1 MSARLQ
7 PGQWIGRWRLE
18 APITRGS
25 FGSTWRASALDGR
38 IAALKVL
45 KEAPGDELRALSRVC
60 HPAVVAVL
68 EGGGHPVPYV
78 AMELARGRPLS
89 ALARA
94 RPPLER
100 ALIIVATLAD
110 ALAAVHH
117 AGLTHGDL
125 KPENVMI
132 GPAPDFE
139 VRLVDFGL
147 AGQAQGGTLAYAAP
161 ERLAGGPTSATADV
175 YALGLLLWELT
186 QGERPWP
193 ELEASE
199 ALLRRRGE
207 SPIPSQG
214 PDWLRELISA
224 ALAVDPARRPSAAEM
239 ADAFRAQGVALPSPD
254 VGLLRRRSR
263 TIHVARPAVD
273 AAARA
278 WTEQGGLLAL
288 VGPAGSGR
296 SHAQETLA
304 TELQARGRPWV
315 RLVPSDH
322 PWTPVEQALA
332 DPGLMRPP
340 VPLPDAPDPAD
351 RAEAAALAL
360 EERSPLGLAVLV
372 DDVDGLDEGTART
385 LSALAR
391 HGRVALCVAGT
402 SAPPWA
408 ARAVSL
414 EPFGRADIALLVESI
429 LGAFGEIGPLIDKIL
444 AVSGGLPGLA
454 VDTLLVA
461 VREGALVWRGYQW
474 VLDEAR
480 LGAVVAS
487 GAVEVQL
494 DAPLPPDAAR
504 LGAALAA
511 FGVPASLELLARI
524 AEFDEPRSATA
535 QELLVEKG
543 LAHVSAGKL
552 RVASRA
558 AARAMLAA
566 IPDVAPYHRAA
577 ILALRDDAR
586 VSKARLGWHV
596 VGARDAALA
605 RTLGPDAIRAARQ
618 HDPVEAARLSD
629 ALWELAPGPA
639 LAGPRIEA
647 LVAAGRAEEAR
658 AFGERFLDDR
668 PLTPEVVPVLVSL
681 GRVHT
686 GFTHDD
692 DSAMECVSRAHQAL
706 GESPPPWEL
715 LDLEA
720 MAHFQAGRVDDAIRV
735 SRAVAEEA
743 PPTEPAAQDRWLTM
757 RGIWAQALERGGDLR
772 SAIAVLDAVPEEL
785 GRGRPARALLDAMHG
800 RLLYLAGKIR
810 EAGRLMSGAA
820 QEGSGLSTLDRARNL
835 NNAAICSIQGG
846 DLAGALARWEQALLL
861 FERLGSTL
869 EEVRVQINLGVGY
882 REAGRWE
889 RARQASRQ
897 AAERAAALGVPDLEA
912 AAVSNLGD
920 LHLSR
925 GAWDEAESCY
935 DRADAIAVAHG
946 LERFKV
952 EQARRRAELAVSRQ
966 DPGALALAQAAERA
980 SARVQDEIQHAR
992 AEALI
997 AVCQARARRAD
1008 AVDDALGRAIE
1019 PLRRAGAARELAE
1032 VRIWAAEALLALGRT
1047 EDALAELDRVVV
1059 YAEEGGQEL
1068 LRSRAEALARR
1079 ARAGARA
1086 AGGDERLDHLL
1097 ALAVDVARE
1106 RDLRALLDRIAN
1118 SAMELLQADRS
1129 FVILDRSGRGAT
1141 SDADLVVAAQASR
1154 PDVPPGPLSM
1164 SVVSL
1169 ALSRQREVIAPDVVE
1184 RGDLRT
1190 AQSVRAMH
1198 LRSVMCVPLVDG
1210 TDTLGAIYVDS
1221 LTASEQEL
1229 SEAARFLRGLAAF
1242 AAVAVTNAHR
1252 LRDADSRAERAA
1264 ELAHDLSKPVASV
1277 LSIAHELETRHEL
1290 DRAVREG
1297 LDDIVVYGERA
1308 LSLARSLLSDGAR
1321 PHRIQNLARIALRH
1335 VDELSREARRK
1346 GITLRMEGP
1355 DPVWVKCDA
1364 DELGRA
1370 LTNIISN
1377 ALKYSPSGS
1386 EVLVSLA
1393 VEEGW
1398 TLCSVRDHGAG
1409 IPAESMPHIFDRGV
1423 QGTNA
1428 RDGHGLGLAIARR
1441 VVEDDHG
1448 GQIWAENAP
1457 DGGAVFTIKLPLGSP
1472 RQA

>member
-7 PGQWIGRWRLE
+7 SGQWIGRWRLDS
-18 APITRGS
+18 PITRGA
-25 FGSTWRASALDGR
+25 FGNTWRATAIDGR
-38 IAALKVL
+38 VAALKIL
-45 KEAPGDELRALSRVC
+45 RELPGDELRALSRVC

-68 EGGGHPVPYV
+68 EGGGLPVPFV

-89 ALARA
+89 AMIRS

-100 ALIIVATLAD
+100 TIAIVATLAD
-110 ALAAVHH
+110 ALAAVHY
-117 AGLTHGDL
+117 AGLTHGDV
-125 KPENVMI
+125 KPENIMV
-132 GPAPDFE
+132 GPAPGFA
-139 VRLVDFGL
+139 VTLVDFGL
-147 AGQAQGGTLAYAAP
+147 AGQAQGGTLAFAAP
-161 ERLAGGPTSATADV
+161 ERLAGGPTTPPADV
-175 YALGLLLWELT
+175 YALALVLWELT
-186 QGERPWP
+186 QGGQPWP
-193 ELEASE
+193 DLEPSE
-199 ALLRRRGE
+199 ALLRRRSE
-207 SPIPSQG
+207 TPLPTQG
-214 PDWLRELISA
+214 PEWLRELLGQM
-224 ALAVDPARRPSAAEM
+224 LAVDPKRRPSAAEV
-239 ADAFRAQGVALPSPD
+239 ADALASQGATLPVPD
-254 VGLLRRRSR
+254 LALLRRRSR
-263 TIHVARPAVD
+263 AVHVARPSVD
-273 AAARA
+273 ATVRA

-296 SHAQETLA
+296 THAQDLLA

-315 RLVPSDH
+315 RLVPAEH

-332 DPGLMRPP
+332 DPGLMRPA
-340 VPLPDAPDPAD
+340 VPLPEAQDPAD

-372 DDVDGLDEGTART
+372 DDVDMVDEGTART
-385 LSALAR
+385 LAALAR
-391 HGRVALCVAGT
+391 HGKVSLCVAGAA
-402 SAPPWA
+402 APSWA
-408 ARAVSL
+408 ARAVHL
-414 EPFGRADIALLVESI
+414 EPFLQGELEVLISAVLGASGPIDTLVERVR
-429 LGAFGEIGPLIDKIL
+429 

-454 VDTLLVA
+454 IEVLLAA
-461 VREGALVWRGYQW
+461 VREGALVWRGYRW
-474 VLDEAR
+474 VVDDTR
-480 LGAVVAS
+480 LERVVAA
-487 GAVEVQL
+487 GTVEVAL
-494 DAPLPPDAAR
+494 DAPLPPEAAQ
-504 LGAALAA
+504 LGAALAV
-511 FGVPASLELLARI
+511 FGVPATLSTLASI
-524 AEFDEPRSATA
+524 AELDEARAGGA

-543 LAHVSAGKL
+543 LAQVSAGML
-552 RVASRA
+552 RSASRA
-558 AARAMLAA
+558 ASRALLAA
-566 IPDVAPYHRAA
+566 VPDVAPYHRAA
-577 ILALRDDAR
+577 IAALRAAPR
-586 VSKARLGWHV
+586 VSKARLGWHA
-596 VGARDAALA
+596 VGARDVTLALE
-605 RTLGPDAIRAARQ
+605 LGGEAIRSARA
-618 HDPVEAARLSD
+618 HDPAEAARLAD
-629 ALWELAPGPA
+629 ALWELVPGPA

-668 PLTPEVVPVLVSL
+668 PLTPEVVPVLVAL

-692 DSAMECVSRAHQAL
+692 DSAMECVTRAYQAL
-706 GESPPPWEL
+706 RDAPPPWDL

-735 SRAVAEEA
+735 ARAVAEE
-743 PPTEPAAQDRWLTM
+743 PPPSTTLGQDRWLTL

-772 SAIAVLDAVPEEL
+772 SAISVLDGVPDEM

-800 RLLYLAGKIR
+800 RLLFLAGKIR

-846 DLAGALARWEQALLL
+846 DLAGALSRWEQALLL
-861 FERLGSTL
+861 FERLGASL

-897 AAERAAALGVPDLEA
+897 AAERASALGMPDLEA
-912 AAVSNLGD
+912 AAISNLGD
-920 LHLSR
+920 LHLAR
-925 GAWDEAESCY
+925 GSWDEAQTCY
-935 DRADAIAVAHG
+935 DRADVIAEAHG
-946 LERFKV
+946 LERFRV

-966 DPGALALAQAAERA
+966 DPDALSLAQAAERA

-992 AEALI
+992 SEALI
-997 AVCQARARRAD
+997 AVCQARARRPD
-1008 AVDDALGRAIE
+1008 AVDDALSRAME

-1032 VRIWAAEALLALGRT
+1032 VRIWAAEALLTLGRT
-1047 EDALAELDRVVV
+1047 EEALAEIDRVVV

-1068 LRSRAEALARR
+1068 LRSRADALARR

-1086 AGGDERLDHLL
+1086 PGGDERLDRLL

-1106 RDLRALLDRIAN
+1106 RDLRSLLDRIAQ
-1118 SAMELLQADRS
+1118 SAMELLQADRG
-1129 FVILDRSGRGAT
+1129 FVILDRSGRGGT
-1141 SDADLVVAAQASR
+1141 SDEDLVVAAQASR

-1198 LRSVMCVPLVDG
+1198 LRSVMCVPLIDG

-1264 ELAHDLSKPVASV
+1264 ELAHDLSKPVAIV
-1277 LSIAHELETRHEL
+1277 LSVAHDLATRADL
-1290 DRAVREG
+1290 DRGLREG
-1297 LDDIVVYGERA
+1297 IDDILVYGERA
-1308 LSLARSLLSDGAR
+1308 LGLARSLLADGGR
-1321 PHRIQNLARIALRH
+1321 PHRVHNFSRVTLRH

-1346 GITLRMEGP
+1346 GISLRLEGP
-1355 DPVWVKCDA
+1355 DPIWVKGDA

-1370 LTNIISN
+1370 LTNVISN
-1377 ALKYSPSGS
+1377 ALKYSPAGA

-1393 VEEGW
+1393 VDDGAM
-1398 TLCSVRDHGAG
+1398 LCTVRDHGAG
-1409 IPAESMPHIFDRGV
+1409 IPPEAMPHIFDRGV
-1423 QGTNA
+1423 QGPNA

-1441 VVEDDHG
+1441 VIQAEHG

-1457 DGGAVFTIKLPLGSP
+1457 DGGAVFVIKLPVTSA
-1472 RQA
+1472 R